1 MMDGEENS
9 IDQELKSL
17 NSRMNPKLNK
27 SLFTTNLN
35 KSDLDPDSNDPDLTH
50 SKRVKIPWGYVDRR
64 VKELSKKEPVS

>member
-1 MMDGEENS
+1 MDGEENS

-35 KSDLDPDSNDPDLTH
+35 KSDLDPDSNDPAQV
-50 SKRVKIPWGYVDRR
+50 R
-64 VKELSKKEPVS
+64 